1 MGWLLGCLILL
12 GLLTAISILAERSRS
27 RARGKLDRGLSIKER
42 LKRII
47 REDVERD
54 YWVP

>member
-12 GLLTAISILAERSRS
+12 GLLTAISILAERSKS